1 MTGEEYRQS
10 LKNRRPLNVFLGGEK
25 LEKPYDHP
33 IIRASINSIALTYE
47 LAEDPEYKE
56 HMTTRSALTGK
67 TINRFCK
74 QQAKY
79 IISKLSNLIKE
90 QEEFISSNQNKYN
103 ALFEINKD
111 KLNSSII
118 DSLLKTVST
127 DCKITYNTRSSLFK
141 EYLYI
146 PSSIFFRFKRL

>member
-1 MTGEEYRQS
+1 
-10 LKNRRPLNVFLGGEK
+10 
-25 LEKPYDHP
+25 
-33 IIRASINSIALTYE
+33 
-47 LAEDPEYKE
+47 
-56 HMTTRSALTGK
+56 MTTRSALTGK

>member
-1 MTGEEYRQS
+1 
-10 LKNRRPLNVFLGGEK
+10 
-25 LEKPYDHP
+25 
-33 IIRASINSIALTYE
+33 
-47 LAEDPEYKE
+47 
-56 HMTTRSALTGK
+56 MTTRSALTGK

-141 EYLYI
+141 EYLNI
-146 PSSIFFRFKRL
+146 PSSIFFRFKRLKNTRAPDTISEYRDYLIESEYLTRGNINNLRGFLK